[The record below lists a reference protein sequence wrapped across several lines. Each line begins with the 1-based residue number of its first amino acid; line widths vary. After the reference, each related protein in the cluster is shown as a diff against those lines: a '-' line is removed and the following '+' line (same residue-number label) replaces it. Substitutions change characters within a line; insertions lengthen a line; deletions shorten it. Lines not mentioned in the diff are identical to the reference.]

1 MTSDLNGFVKISCD
15 YPGGNVKVHGI
26 STGCADVDAD
36 LRDTPSNW
44 FYWNFEAEAVT
55 PGTVRFQFPV
65 GRWMISRQGP
75 AVSTDEGKTWRWLGR
90 ENTTFNGSESKVNTR
105 DSFDWT
111 FTRAGEKVRF
121 AQGIP
126 YLLKDFEEYYSTVR
140 NSPYLKRSVLTISRQ
155 GRELPLLTIGNGPEN
170 MLLTA
175 RHHCCEAMASYALE
189 GFVAEALSDSPA
201 AVEFRS
207 RYTLYVVPF
216 MDLDGAEAGDQGKNR
231 APHDQNRDYG
241 LVNPIYPENKAVMA
255 LHAEKKFKL
264 VLDLHDPAVRY
275 DAHEMLYFGGF
286 STPSNRANTREFKAW
301 VDEELPEEINPILYR
316 HPEKDNIPPVTLP
329 IAGDMGIPSSL
340 YFTIVPDI
348 VYGTTVE
355 IPYATV
361 NGRYNEKSSRK
372 IGQAFLR
379 AVLKTDFRKDGEPR
393 TGYKEYLT
401 FCATAGAADMERN
414 DIPEHYRIA
423 AMLNVAEKTADLAL
437 CEKVMAS
444 PVAMTQQ
451 KYRAAGIKTAI
462 LAGTP
467 DLAPWIEEMK
477 QRDLLA
483 TPAVRALTPELA
495 SNLNEFSREIY
506 NIIPKEPGTY
516 EENETVSDKSVV
528 DGGRTAFRS

>member
-1 MTSDLNGFVKISCD
+1 MDQKLNGEVRISCN

-26 STGCADVDAD
+26 TTGYADIDAD
-36 LRDTPSNW
+36 LRDTPTNW
-44 FYWNFEAEAVT
+44 FYWNFEAEAVSA
-55 PGTVRFQFPV
+55 GTVRFQFPV

-75 AVSTDEGKTWRWLGR
+75 AVSTDNGKNWRWLGR
-90 ENTTFNGSESKVNTR
+90 EKTTFNGSESKVNTR

-126 YLLKDFEEYYSTVR
+126 YLLNDFETYFATVCK
-140 NSPYLKRSVLTISRQ
+140 SPHLKRSVLTVSRQ
-155 GRELPLLTIGNGPEN
+155 GRELPLLIIGNGPEN

-189 GFVAEALSDSPA
+189 GFVDEALSDSPA
-201 AVEFRS
+201 ALEFRS

-241 LVNPIYPENKAVMA
+241 LLNPIYPENKAVMA

-286 STPSNRANTREFKAW
+286 STASNRANTREFKAW

-316 HPEKDNIPPVTLP
+316 HPEKDNIPAVTLP

-348 VYGTTVE
+348 FYGTTVE

-379 AVLKTDFRKDGEPR
+379 ALLKTDFRKDGEPR
-393 TGYKEYLT
+393 TGYKGYQT

-423 AMLNVAEKTADLAL
+423 AMLNVAEKTADLSL
-437 CEKVMAS
+437 CENVMAS
-444 PVAMTQQ
+444 SAAMTQQ

-462 LAGTP
+462 LAGKP
-467 DLAPWIEEMK
+467 ELAEWIEEMK
-477 QRDLLA
+477 QKDLLA
-483 TPAVRALTPELA
+483 TPAVKALQEA
-495 SNLNEFSREIY
+495 IAANLKEYSREIY

-516 EENETVSDKSVV
+516 EEN
-528 DGGRTAFRS
+528 

>member
-1 MTSDLNGFVKISCD
+1 MKTPDLNGMVSVFCN

-26 STGCADVDAD
+26 SKGYADVDAD

-44 FYWNFEAEAVT
+44 FYWNFEAEALT
-55 PGTVRFQFPV
+55 PGTVRFQFPA

-75 AVSTDEGKTWRWLGR
+75 AVSTDNGKTWHWLGR
-90 ENTTFNGSESKVNTR
+90 EKTTFNGSESEVNTR

-126 YLLKDFEEYYSTVR
+126 YLLNDFEEYYSTVR
-140 NSPYLKRSVLTISRQ
+140 NSPLLKRSVLTISRQ
-155 GRELPLLTIGNGPEN
+155 GRELPLLILGNGPQN

-189 GFVAEALSDSPA
+189 GFLAEALSDSPA
-201 AVEFRS
+201 AAEFRS

-241 LVNPIYPENKAVMA
+241 LVNPVYPENKAVMA
-255 LHAEKKFKL
+255 LHEEKKFAIM
-264 VLDLHDPAVRY
+264 LDLHDPAVRY

-316 HPEKDNIPPVTLP
+316 HPEQDNIPPVMLP
-329 IAGDMGIPSSL
+329 IDGDTGIPGSL

-361 NGRYNEKSSRK
+361 NGRYNEKSSRR

-379 AVLKTDFRKDGEPR
+379 ALLKTDFRKDGEPR
-393 TGYKEYLT
+393 TGYREYKA
-401 FCATAGAADMERN
+401 FCASAGAGDITRT
-414 DIPEHYRIA
+414 DIPEFYRLS
-423 AMLNVAEKTADLAL
+423 AMLNVAEKTADLSL
-437 CEKVMAS
+437 CEKVMES
-444 PVAMTQQ
+444 VFAMTRQ
-451 KYRAAGIKTAI
+451 KYRAAGIKTAL

-467 DLAPWIEEMK
+467 ELAGWIEEMK

-483 TPAVRALTPELA
+483 TPAVNALPPEMAADLK
-495 SNLNEFSREIY
+495 EYSRDIY
-506 NIIPKEPGTY
+506 SDIPGEPGTY
-516 EENETVSDKSVV
+516 S
-528 DGGRTAFRS
+528 A

>member
-111 FTRAGEKVRF
+111 FTRAGETVRF

-140 NSPYLKRSVLTISRQ
+140 NSLYLKRSVLTISRQ

-207 RYTLYVVPF
+207 R
-216 MDLDGAEAGDQGKNR
+216 
-231 APHDQNRDYG
+231 
-241 LVNPIYPENKAVMA
+241 
-255 LHAEKKFKL
+255 
-264 VLDLHDPAVRY
+264 
-275 DAHEMLYFGGF
+275 
-286 STPSNRANTREFKAW
+286 
-301 VDEELPEEINPILYR
+301 
-316 HPEKDNIPPVTLP
+316 
-329 IAGDMGIPSSL
+329 
-340 YFTIVPDI
+340 
-348 VYGTTVE
+348 
-355 IPYATV
+355 
-361 NGRYNEKSSRK
+361 
-372 IGQAFLR
+372 
-379 AVLKTDFRKDGEPR
+379 
-393 TGYKEYLT
+393 
-401 FCATAGAADMERN
+401 
-414 DIPEHYRIA
+414 
-423 AMLNVAEKTADLAL
+423 
-437 CEKVMAS
+437 
-444 PVAMTQQ
+444 
-451 KYRAAGIKTAI
+451 
-462 LAGTP
+462 
-467 DLAPWIEEMK
+467 
-477 QRDLLA
+477 
-483 TPAVRALTPELA
+483 
-495 SNLNEFSREIY
+495 
-506 NIIPKEPGTY
+506 
-516 EENETVSDKSVV
+516 
-528 DGGRTAFRS
+528 